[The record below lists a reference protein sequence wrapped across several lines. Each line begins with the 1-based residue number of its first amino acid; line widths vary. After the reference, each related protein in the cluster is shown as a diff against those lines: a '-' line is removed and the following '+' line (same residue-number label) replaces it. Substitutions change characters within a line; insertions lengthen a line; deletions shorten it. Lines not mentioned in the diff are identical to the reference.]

1 MFTAMYKTIYVNCQS
16 HKYSKPGLV
25 FSVPADAPVGN
36 QKNSAWSAPSH
47 YLNQCWNVVN
57 KTPKNKLQ
65 WKSIQNTKF
74 SFMKMHL
81 KTSSA
86 KRRPF
91 CPGGD
96 ELKFEGK
103 TKGSTGIL
111 DIRVMH
117 FLKGI
122 DISKPLLINYTVRH
136 VWDIRR
142 TLIWNSW
149 IQWKLNSGDGGDKT
163 NGLKFSM
170 NIASAERT
178 RGHTMNTI

>member
-36 QKNSAWSAPSH
+36 QKNSVWSAPSH

-57 KTPKNKLQ
+57 KPPKNKLQ

-96 ELKFEGK
+96 VLKFEGK
-103 TKGSTGIL
+103 TKGSTCIL

-117 FLKGI
+117 FLKRYRHI
-122 DISKPLLINYTVRH
+122 KAITNKLHSKARMGH
-136 VWDIRR
+136 
-142 TLIWNSW
+142 S
-149 IQWKLNSGDGGDKT
+149 T
-163 NGLKFSM
+163 NADMEL
-170 NIASAERT
+170 
-178 RGHTMNTI
+178 MNTMET